1 MHAQRPAA
9 VRTDRPCVSVC
20 ECARAGWVAHQHHT
34 ACGTCSPAKKGA
46 LPGRLF
52 SRFRIRYEVLSSTPQ
67 QLWPIGYSCSL
78 LSYGPDTRGKN
89 NYVYDKTLLQVPPAL
104 VPVPA
109 PAPVQIRSS
118 MYEYLSIPRYT
129 RIMTRILFTHI
140 HVPCGSHTTYD

>member
-1 MHAQRPAA
+1 MRFSL
-9 VRTDRPCVSVC
+9 RVC
-20 ECARAGWVAHQHHT
+20 
-34 ACGTCSPAKKGA
+34 ACGLGGTPAPHSLRHLLARKEGGTA
-46 LPGRLF
+46 GQTIF
-52 SRFRIRYEVLSSTPQ
+52 AISYQILSSTPQ
-67 QLWPIGYSCSL
+67 QLWPRNPIGYSCSL

>member
-1 MHAQRPAA
+1 MRFSL
-9 VRTDRPCVSVC
+9 RVC
-20 ECARAGWVAHQHHT
+20 
-34 ACGTCSPAKKGA
+34 ACGLGGTPAPHSLRHLLARKEGGTA
-46 LPGRLF
+46 GQTIF
-52 SRFRIRYEVLSSTPQ
+52 AISYQILSSTPQ